1 MRRRPEAADYD
12 LATSSRAVF
21 SALASI
27 GPATRPQLGE
37 ALALSKPTMSAA
49 IAELADHGLVT
60 HQGAV
65 RGTTGR
71 AAQLYSIAPSAGH
84 VLGVEA
90 GSTRIRVSAHALDG
104 HQIATAERRLSSRA
118 RRVTEAVVSA
128 VASAG
133 EEVRAATGEA
143 SGPLRQVVIAAPT
156 LPSEGRAKELRP
168 DGLDML
174 DKALPL
180 PPEVPVSIE
189 NNVNCAAMAEH
200 RVGAARG
207 HDDFVYLQVG
217 VKIGLGVVIGG
228 QLMRGFHGAAGE
240 IAMLPFPWAPGGPA
254 PHRAGLEEFIGSTA
268 LMARCSADWPA
279 GRGAPPRTPEALF
292 EAAAGGNEVARKMVD
307 AHAQDIGRV
316 VTAVLG
322 VVDPGLVVLGGGVGQ
337 NQLLLPEVRRVIEE
351 LAWPVDVMIGA
362 LGDHAT
368 IQGAVH
374 TAITRALDRMI

>member
-21 SALASI
+21 NALATV

-71 AAQLYSIAPSAGH
+71 SAQLYSIAAAAGH

-90 GSTRIRVSAHALDG
+90 GSTRVRVSAHALDG

-128 VASAG
+128 VARAG
-133 EEVRAATGEA
+133 EEVMAAVGEA

-156 LPSEGRAKELRP
+156 VPAEGRVKELRP
-168 DGLDML
+168 DGLDTL

-207 HDDFVYLQVG
+207 HNDFVYLQIG
-217 VKIGLGVVIGG
+217 VKIGLGLVVGG
-228 QLMRGFHGAAGE
+228 QLLRGFHGAAGE
-240 IAMLPFPWAPGGPA
+240 IAMLPFPWSDADAVPR
-254 PHRAGLEEFIGSTA
+254 RAGLEEYLGSTA
-268 LMARCSADWPA
+268 LMARSTAAWPA
-279 GRGAPPRTPEALF
+279 PKGPAPRTPEALF
-292 EAAAGGNEVARKMVD
+292 AAAAGGNEVARRMVD
-307 AHAQDIGRV
+307 AHARNVGRV
-316 VTAVLG
+316 VSAVLS

-337 NQLLLPEVRRVIEE
+337 NQLLLPEVRRVVDE
-351 LAWPVDVMIGA
+351 LAWPTEITIGA

-374 TAITRALDRMI
+374 TAITRAVDRMI